1 MSPELGNALIDLARL
16 ISLGFVLMVLIWG
29 VTP

>member
-1 MSPELGNALIDLARL
+1 MSADLGNALIDLARL
-16 ISLGFVLMVLIWG
+16 ISLGFVLMILIWD

>member
-1 MSPELGNALIDLARL
+1 MSPDLANALIDLARL
-16 ISLGFVLMVLIWG
+16 VSLGLVLMILIWG